1 MAATHG
7 TTIMMTYHKALQYK
21 VGRVHSQGGCDHQV
35 SCAVLDHRDTGDIGE
50 TAPAGDD
57 PAGEIF

>member
-1 MAATHG
+1 
-7 TTIMMTYHKALQYK
+7 MMTYHKALQYK